1 MHDPHEG
8 VTSNGTIQTGARRD
22 RVAVVFEPVLDAAIL
37 ASRIA
42 DRDSSLYLY
51 GSVATGMAQRG
62 SSDVDLLTVGLPST
76 EAADMAR
83 ALSAQFSGLCRAVG
97 VAAAQES
104 DFWGE
109 SDEPYGGRVF
119 LRHYCVHL
127 AGPDLHSVL
136 PDFPADIR
144 AARGFNGDLAQDAQR
159 WRMQLDDECDVAPLS
174 RRLAR
179 KCLLAVAGL
188 VSVHDDTWTTDR
200 ATAASRWAEIEP
212 ALADDLYMLLL
223 WSREGATHHRESVAA
238 ALDGIVAQ
246 IVVGFAASIGLWKT
260 ETGSF

>member
-8 VTSNGTIQTGARRD
+8 VTSNGTIQTGASRD
-22 RVAVVFEPVLDAAIL
+22 RVAAMFDPVLEAAVL
-37 ASRIA
+37 ANRIA

-51 GSVATGMAQRG
+51 GSVATGMAQPG
-62 SSDVDLLTVGLPST
+62 LSDVDLLAVGLPPT

-83 ALSAQFSGLCRAVG
+83 ALSTRFSGLCRAVE

-104 DFWGE
+104 DFWGG
-109 SDEPYGGRVF
+109 SDEVYGGRVF

-127 AGPDLHSVL
+127 VGPDLHSAL
-136 PDFPADIR
+136 PDFPADVR
-144 AARGFNGDLAQDAQR
+144 AARGFNGDIAQHAQR
-159 WRMQLDDECDVAPLS
+159 WRRQLDGGCDVALLS

-179 KCLLAVAGL
+179 KCLLAVCGL

-200 ATAASRWAEIEP
+200 ATAATRWAEIKP
-212 ALADDLYMLLL
+212 ALADDLHTLLI
-223 WSREGATHHRESVAA
+223 WSREGATHDRESVVA

-246 IVVGFAASIGLWKT
+246 IVVGFGGSVGLWEA
-260 ETGSF
+260 ETGC

>member
-8 VTSNGTIQTGARRD
+8 VTTTGTIQTGARRE
-22 RVAVVFEPVLDAAIL
+22 RVGAAFEPVLDAAVL
-37 ASRIA
+37 ANRVA
-42 DRDSSLYLY
+42 DSDSSLYLY
-51 GSVATGMAQRG
+51 GSVATGMAQPG
-62 SSDVDLLTVGLPST
+62 PSDVDLLTVGLPPA
-76 EAADMAR
+76 EAAEVAR
-83 ALSAQFSGLCRAVG
+83 ALSTRFSGLCRAVE

-109 SDEPYGGRVF
+109 SDEAYGGRVF

-127 AGPDLHSVL
+127 VGPDLHSTL
-136 PDFPADIR
+136 PDFPADVR
-144 AARGFNGDLAQDAQR
+144 AARGFNGDIAQHAKR
-159 WRMQLDDECDVAPLS
+159 WRRQLDNGCDVALLS

-200 ATAASRWAEIEP
+200 TTATARWAEIEP

-223 WSREGATHHRESVAA
+223 WSSEGATHHREPVEA
-238 ALDGIVAQ
+238 ALDGVVAQ
-246 IVVGFAASIGLWKT
+246 IVVGFEASIGLWRV
-260 ETGSF
+260 ETGS